1 MNYSNP
7 LMAAVIVDLMSQP
20 PDIKAYIFP
29 ANCTDGY
36 AQLLIIL
43 DKEARG
49 FGHDALDSH

>member
-7 LMAAVIVDLMSQP
+7 LMAVVIVDLMLQP
-20 PDIKAYIFP
+20 PDIKTHVFP
-29 ANCTDGY
+29 ANCASGY

-43 DKEARG
+43 DKKACG